1 MPAPWS
7 KADHIAIMTRPAF
20 ANVVDYLD
28 CPDEG
33 VAQPRVGLT
42 ALTRDK
48 ATALV
53 EITETI
59 GADDTRMIK
68 FKMHD
73 KLPALVKLGQ
83 HLGMWSSRRELV
95 PKRLDEMDSD
105 EIRALLGPDYAA
117 NLADDNHLDGLSR
130 Q

>member
-1 MPAPWS
+1 MRQ
-7 KADHIAIMTRPAF
+7 H
-20 ANVVDYLD
+20 
-28 CPDEG
+28 
-33 VAQPRVGLT
+33 QPVQNDLT
-42 ALTRDK
+42 WLTRDK

-59 GADDTRMIK
+59 GADETRTVK
-68 FKMHD
+68 AKMHD

-105 EIRALLGPDYAA
+105 EIRALLGHDYAA
-117 NLADDNHLDGLSR
+117 NLADDNNLDGLSR

>member
-1 MPAPWS
+1 MHDEVALNF
-7 KADHIAIMTRPAF
+7 T
-20 ANVVDYLD
+20 
-28 CPDEG
+28 DEG

-42 ALTRDK
+42 WLTRDK

-59 GADDTRMIK
+59 SADETRTVK
-68 FKMHD
+68 VKMHD

-105 EIRALLGPDYAA
+105 EIRALLGHDLPVDQADDQ
-117 NLADDNHLDGLSR
+117 LADGLN
-130 Q
+130 